1 MGSLV
6 MLKTL
11 YLIPSEISYSRILHK
26 KNYLSYVL
34 KKITLL
40 IGISCG
46 AREET
51 GIIHLRRGQ
60 IEPQGWV
67 VI

>member
-1 MGSLV
+1 MV
-6 MLKTL
+6 EFCT
-11 YLIPSEISYSRILHK
+11 
-26 KNYLSYVL
+26 KNHYLSYVL

-40 IGISCG
+40 VGISCG

-67 VI
+67 VISLVKNDKIHDIF